1 MPISWTLGTEE
12 SLAEILKYYELEVSE
27 EFSEAIEE
35 HIYSQIDKLEGFEKA
50 IPQSDKYP
58 KTRKLLISKLPYV
71 AFIRELPTGSWEV
84 VDIVHTSRKIPK

>member
-50 IPQSDKYP
+50 IPQSDIYP